1 MKLLEDRILKEGTFL
16 PGGIVRVDSFLNHQL
31 DPALLWEL
39 GKEFA
44 RSFAQDGVT
53 KILTVEA
60 SSIAIAVMAGLHLDV
75 PVVFAKKAAASNL
88 GSDDIYTAKE
98 HSFTKNTDCML
109 NVSSKYISP
118 DDRVLIIDD
127 FLAMGEA
134 VSGLRAIINQAG
146 ASLAGVGIAIEKDF
160 QPGGKKLRE
169 EGIKLVSLAVV
180 SLDENGDIAF
190 KAYQ

>member
-88 GSDDIYTAKE
+88 GSDDIYTAKV

>member
-60 SSIAIAVMAGLHLDV
+60 SGIAIAVMAGLHLDV

-88 GSDDIYTAKE
+88 GSDDIYTAKV

-180 SLDENGDIAF
+180 SFDENGDIAF

>member
-60 SSIAIAVMAGLHLDV
+60 SGIAIAVMAGLHLDV

-88 GSDDIYTAKE
+88 GSDDIYTAKV

-134 VSGLRAIINQAG
+134 VSGLRAIINHAG

>member
-60 SSIAIAVMAGLHLDV
+60 SGIAIAVMAGLHLDV

-88 GSDDIYTAKE
+88 GSDDIYTAKV

-118 DDRVLIIDD
+118 DDRVLIRDD

>member
-60 SSIAIAVMAGLHLDV
+60 SGIAIAVMAGLHLDV

-88 GSDDIYTAKE
+88 GSDDIYTSKV

>member
-53 KILTVEA
+53 KIITVEA
-60 SSIAIAVMAGLHLDV
+60 SGIAIAVMAGLHLDV

-88 GSDDIYTAKE
+88 GSDDIYTAKV

-146 ASLAGVGIAIEKDF
+146 ASLAGVGIAVEKDF